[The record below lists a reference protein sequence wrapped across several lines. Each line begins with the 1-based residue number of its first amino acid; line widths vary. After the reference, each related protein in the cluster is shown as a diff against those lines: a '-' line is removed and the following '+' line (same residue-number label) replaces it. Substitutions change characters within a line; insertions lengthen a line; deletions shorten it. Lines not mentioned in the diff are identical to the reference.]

1 MKKIWIPIIIVA
13 IAVICILLFRKHD
26 FKVTWTPVDNQ
37 EVVQKPILKVYIE
50 SSGSM
55 DGYLC
60 DGAEFKDAIYSYVS
74 TLASYSDTLQLN
86 YINSQIL
93 PYSGTLQKFVRDLNI
108 ETFRKIGGNR
118 ANSDLGEMFDVILK
132 SHDKRTVSIF
142 ISDCILDVPQ
152 GDAKDYLV
160 NREIDIRNAFV
171 SKLEQNRN
179 LGVEIFRLESKFDG
193 FHYSYRGKTKLTGV
207 KRPYYMWII
216 GDKSILADLNK
227 KVPFSEIKHG
237 YKNYYAY
244 STYDDVPF
252 EITNQFDLV
261 QNPCVIKNSVNGVYE
276 IKIRVNLAKT
286 LQTDNMLCDI
296 NRYVT
301 QNPNK
306 VMVSAVE
313 TLADK
318 NDKNTH
324 VITIKIDANTKSCAE
339 TVKLLLP
346 KIPKWLAYANDETG
360 EDIMNNIDKTTGI
373 RNILTGVAEAY
384 QNHLELAA
392 IKFVI
397 NN

>member
-1 MKKIWIPIIIVA
+1 MKRIWIPIAIIVF
-13 IAVICILLFRKHD
+13 VIFCILLIPQKN
-26 FKVTWTPVDNQ
+26 FKVTWASVDYPSMK
-37 EVVQKPILKVYIE
+37 QKPLIKVYME

-60 DGAEFKDAIYSYVS
+60 EGSEFKDAIYSYVS
-74 TLASYSDTLQLN
+74 TLASYSDSLQLN

-93 PYSGTLQKFVRDLNI
+93 PYKGSLQSFVRDLNVSS
-108 ETFRKIGGNR
+108 FRHIGGNR
-118 ANSDLGEMFDVILK
+118 ANSDLGDMFTQILK
-132 SHDKRTVSIF
+132 YQNNNSVSIF

-152 GDAKDYLV
+152 GDTKDYLV

-171 SKLEQNRN
+171 KKLEQNKN

-193 FHYSYRGKTKLTGV
+193 FHFSHNGRTRLTNV

-216 GDKSILADLNK
+216 GDKSLLSYLNS

-244 STYDDVPF
+244 STYEEVPF

-261 QNPCVIKNSVNGVYE
+261 QKPCVIKNSINGNYV
-276 IKIRVNLAKT
+276 IKIRVDFSKT
-286 LQTDNMLCDI
+286 LQEESVICDL
-296 NRYVT
+296 NRYCT

-306 VMVSAVE
+306 VFVSSIE
-313 TLADK
+313 KLLDT

-324 VITIKIDANTKSCAE
+324 VLTLNIAENIRSCAE
-339 TVKLLLP
+339 TIKFVLP
-346 KIPKWLAYANDETG
+346 QTPKWLDYANDETG
-360 EDIMNNIDKTTGI
+360 DSIMKNLNRTTGI
-373 RNILTGVAEAY
+373 KNIISGVASAY
-384 QNHLELAA
+384 QNHLELAS

>member
-1 MKKIWIPIIIVA
+1 
-13 IAVICILLFRKHD
+13 
-26 FKVTWTPVDNQ
+26 
-37 EVVQKPILKVYIE
+37 
-50 SSGSM
+50 M

-276 IKIRVNLAKT
+276 IKIRVNLSKT
-286 LQTDNMLCDI
+286 LQTENILCDI

-301 QNPNK
+301 HNPNK

-324 VITIKIDANTKSCAE
+324 VITLKIDVNTKSCAE
-339 TVKLLLP
+339 TVKLVLP
-346 KIPKWLAYANDETG
+346 KTPKWLAYANDETG